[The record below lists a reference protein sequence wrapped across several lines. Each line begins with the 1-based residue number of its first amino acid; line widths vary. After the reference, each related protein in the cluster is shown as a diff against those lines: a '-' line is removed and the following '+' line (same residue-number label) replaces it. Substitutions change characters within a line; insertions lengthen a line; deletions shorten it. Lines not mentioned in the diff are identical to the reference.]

1 MPPTGRLTSGKSDR
15 FQATMARRVVP
26 GGVFLIFAAL
36 ILTAQPGAAA
46 EKRAAMTDRKAQAAS
61 AAVMTYHR
69 FGESGLPATN
79 IRIAQFEAHLKELT
93 TGEYAVRPLPEIIA
107 DLKSGKTL
115 RDRTVAITIDD
126 AFRSVYREA
135 WPRLRRAGLPFTLFV
150 ATDAV
155 DGGGRGFMTWDQ
167 VREMAKAGV
176 TIGAHSASHAHL
188 AALPPVAVTREL
200 EKSNHRFQQ
209 ELGFRPRL
217 FAYPYGE
224 ANLMVMDAAR
234 AAGYAAAFGQHSGA
248 LHGQADFFY
257 LPRFALNEH
266 YGSLK
271 RFRLAANVLPLY
283 AAKITPRD
291 PTLGP
296 NPPAFGFTV
305 GPGIRGLRGMTC
317 YSSAHGKLKVER
329 PGPRRIEIRPPTPFA
344 AGRARINCTLPAGG
358 SGRWRWF
365 GYQFF
370 VPGK

>member
-1 MPPTGRLTSGKSDR
+1 MPPMQDATSGSSHR
-15 FQATMARRVVP
+15 PLPASARRFIP
-26 GGVFLIFAAL
+26 GGAATFLAAL
-36 ILTAQPGAAA
+36 SLTALPGAAA
-46 EKRAAMTDRKAQAAS
+46 DGRPGQAKLRALAPS
-61 AAVMTYHR
+61 AVVMMYHR

-79 IRIAQFEAHLKELT
+79 IRIPQFEAHLKELA
-93 TGEYAVRPLPEIIA
+93 TGRYDVRPLPEIVA
-107 DLKSGKTL
+107 ALKSGRTL
-115 RDRTVAITIDD
+115 KDRTVALTIDD

-155 DGGGRGFMTWDQ
+155 DGGGRDFMTWNQ

-176 TIGAHSASHAHL
+176 TIAAHSASHAHL
-188 AALPPVAVTREL
+188 ATLTPEAVGREL
-200 EKSNHRFQQ
+200 EKSNARFEK

-224 ANLMVMDAAR
+224 ASGAVKGAAR
-234 AAGYAAAFGQHSGA
+234 AAGYTAAFGQHSGA

-257 LPRFALNEH
+257 LPRFALNER

-271 RFRLAANVLPLY
+271 RFRRAANVLPLY
-283 AAKITPRD
+283 ATDITPRD

-305 GPGIRGLRGMTC
+305 GAGIRGLGVLAC
-317 YSSAHGKLKVER
+317 YSSAHGKLKISR
-329 PGPRRIEIRPPTPFA
+329 LGSRRIEVRPPRPFA

-358 SGRWRWF
+358 GRWRWF